1 MLVQANLCQRERRE
15 KERRRERDRARAKS
29 VRQCLNKWC
38 VCVCVCLRD
47 QTLVRNG
54 ETAAATVRTQYT
66 QAAVLL
72 CLPLVDT
79 AHTHTHTLLAVV
91 ACYRT
96 HLYTLFFKIIKV
108 VNADCKKDCVQC

>member
-15 KERRRERDRARAKS
+15 REKERERQSAGKIS
-29 VRQCLNKWC
+29 ETVPQQVVC

-54 ETAAATVRTQYT
+54 ETAAATVRRQYT
-66 QAAVLL
+66 QAAVLV

-79 AHTHTHTLLAVV
+79 AHTHTH
-91 ACYRT
+91 
-96 HLYTLFFKIIKV
+96 F
-108 VNADCKKDCVQC
+108 